1 VFSTQP
7 QPKLNLSASWG
18 ESTDTRDAT
27 QEMRLKTVELL
38 RIVVGTKGCFF
49 WEFHPNHTLRLYGF
63 NFPSSP
69 PEQLLIFCQNII
81 ESKQSLLSQGML
93 LGCNQQDHSQSFV
106 LNETMT
112 KPSSHLFLPCLYQQQ
127 YLGGI
132 YLHSSD
138 DNDFGEERDIKLLR
152 KLVEQYACSQHWIH
166 HFLANEYPL
175 QSRGDLLEMITQTL
189 NVNLD
194 IPAIVVKILG
204 LIGKY
209 FEVDYTA
216 LLDQEKPDQ
225 VLGEWYNESG
235 CAINSMLNLP
245 IVVREELV
253 ANLVLKTSHSNRN
266 FTPQEIQLL
275 EQICGRLALLYQT
288 LKCHRKLQELTLH
301 QETIEAFHQSNS
313 ETLSHIHHELR
324 TPLTGIL
331 GFSRM
336 LREELYGPLNE
347 KQKQYIQGIVNS
359 GEHLLSLVNDFLD
372 LSKLDA
378 HREELFLEMVAVE
391 DICLSSLSIVQSK
404 AREQGIDLNLEI
416 AQDVDVCMT
425 DQKRL
430 KQILLNLL
438 SNAIKF
444 TERGS
449 VTLKVERYSNKL
461 TFSVID
467 TGIGIKPEDQL
478 LLFQPFKQIYNSLS
492 RKQKGTGLGLAVS
505 KKLAQLHGG
514 DITLVSEEGKGSCFI
529 LHLPI

>member
-1 VFSTQP
+1 MFSTQP

-38 RIVVGTKGCFF
+38 QIIAGTRSCFF

-63 NFPSSP
+63 NLPSSP

-106 LNETMT
+106 LNEGIT
-112 KPSSHLFLPCLYQQQ
+112 KHYSHLFLPCLYHQQ

-132 YLHSSD
+132 CLHSSD
-138 DNDFGEERDIKLLR
+138 GHDCWEEKDIKLLR
-152 KLVEQYACSQHWIH
+152 KIVDQYACSQHWTH

-189 NVNLD
+189 NINLD
-194 IPAIVVKILG
+194 ISTIVVKILG
-204 LIGKY
+204 LIGEY

-216 LLDQEKPDQ
+216 LLDQDKPDQ
-225 VLGEWYNESG
+225 VLGEWYKESG

-301 QETIEAFHQSNS
+301 QETIEAFHQTNS

-391 DICLSSLSIVQSK
+391 DICLSSLSIVQTK

-449 VTLKVERYSNKL
+449 VTLKVERYPNKL

-467 TGIGIKPEDQL
+467 TGIGIKPDDQL

-492 RKQKGTGLGLAVS
+492 RKHKGTGLGLAVS